1 MFYRYSL
8 AFFLW
13 VSLAFE
19 FNAQAFFKVDDLK
32 KHVSYLA
39 SDELEGRGTG
49 TKGEIKAAKYIAKHF
64 KQYNLTPKGTK
75 KSYYQEFPFTAAGFD
90 GNVTRKGTATNVIGY
105 LNNNAAYT
113 IVIGAHY
120 DHLGMN
126 EDGHSLDAEGKG
138 KIHNGADDNAS
149 GVAGVIELAR
159 YFSTNNER
167 EPFNFLFICFSGEE
181 LGLLGSKYFCEHPT
195 LSLDSVTAMINMDM
209 IGRLK
214 TNEPVLTISGTGT
227 SPVWES
233 TLSKFNSNALRIRF
247 DSSGIGPSDH
257 TSFYKKNIPA
267 LHFFS
272 GTHADYHKPSDDA
285 HLLNYKGL
293 EAILFLISELI
304 NQLPSNEKLIFL
316 TTKTNSTTSVSKF
329 KVTLGIM
336 PSYAETGKGLEVE
349 AVIDGKPA
357 QKAGIKNGDVIIQIG
372 ENGVTGIQDYMNAL
386 SKFNKGD
393 KTMIKVKRGVE
404 ELSLPVEF

>member
-1 MFYRYSL
+1 MLYRFSL
-8 AFFLW
+8 VFFLW
-13 VSLAFE
+13 ISFAFE
-19 FNAQAFFKVDDLK
+19 FKAQAFFKVEDLK
-32 KHVSYLA
+32 KHVTYLA

-49 TKGEIKAAKYIAKHF
+49 TKGELKAAKYIAKNF
-64 KQYNLTPKGTK
+64 KQFKLTPKGDK
-75 KSYYQEFPFTAAGFD
+75 KSYFQKFPFSSTGFH
-90 GNVTRKGTATNVIGY
+90 GNVTRKGIATNVIGF
-105 LNNNAAYT
+105 LNNNAAFT

-159 YFSTNNER
+159 YFSTNNVS
-167 EPFNFLFICFSGEE
+167 EPFNFLFICFSAEE

-214 TNEPVLTISGTGT
+214 KEDPVLTISGTGT

-233 TLSKFNSNALRIRF
+233 ILSKFNSNALRIRF

-285 HLLNYKGL
+285 HLLNYNGQ

-304 NQLPSNEKLIFL
+304 NQLPSNEKLTFL

-357 QKAGIKNGDVIIQIG
+357 QKAGVKNGDVIIQIG
-372 ENGVTGIQDYMNAL
+372 EYAVSGIQDYMDSL

-393 KTMIKVKRGVE
+393 KTSVKLKRGSEVIT
-404 ELSLPVEF
+404 LSVEF